1 MKQFINKAA
10 LVFLLAVVGFQF
22 AFAQEVTNTGKR
34 DENSLVYWFKVGISY
49 KTDQVTGMPI
59 NNTSVQTKKVY
70 YGNLEKF
77 DLNLWK
83 GLSTGSSLS
92 IGPFFTYDEAYKGMA
107 LYNTKHETAPM
118 DTSYNASQQ
127 VHYFNIFVG
136 KRDRSNSL
144 YVTRKP
150 GAVASGTYESF
161 YDFLKVSL
169 SSGSETKY
177 HNAGIAIGPFWD
189 YNDANFAVEQYRKH

>member
-1 MKQFINKAA
+1 MKQFINKAT
-10 LVFLLAVVGFQF
+10 LVLLLAVVSMQL
-22 AFAQEVTNTGKR
+22 ASAQEVTNTGKR

-49 KTDQVTGMPI
+49 KTDPVTGMPL
-59 NNTSVQTKKVY
+59 NTTSVQTKKVY

-83 GLSTGSSLS
+83 GLSSGSSLS
-92 IGPFFTYDEAYKGMA
+92 IGPFSTYEEAYKGMA
-107 LYNTKHETAPM
+107 LYNTKSETVPI
-118 DTSYNASQQ
+118 DTSYDASQQ

-136 KRDRSNSL
+136 KRDRSNSF
-144 YVTRKP
+144 YITRKP

-169 SSGSETKY
+169 ASGSETKY
-177 HNAGIAIGPFWD
+177 HNAGVAIGPFWD